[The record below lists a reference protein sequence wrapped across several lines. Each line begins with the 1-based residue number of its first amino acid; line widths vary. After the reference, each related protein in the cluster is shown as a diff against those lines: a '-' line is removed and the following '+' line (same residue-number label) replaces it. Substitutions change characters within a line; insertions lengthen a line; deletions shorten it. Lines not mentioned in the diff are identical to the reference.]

1 MKERIIIV
9 SVVTLFL
16 LLIVGIIFLLT
27 KSNNNSVTSLSFP
40 NVEVLDLSG
49 KIVRLEKKQD
59 KRPTFLLYFNTE
71 CEFCES
77 VITDM
82 LMKRQE
88 FDSYRLIFVSIEEI
102 DELKQFLKKRPID
115 TLFKHSE
122 IYIDYKMNL
131 SGELQIES
139 PPTYFIYDGKG
150 QLIRWSTGV
159 ISATSIL
166 KAFRQEDD

>member
-1 MKERIIIV
+1 MKRIIIL

-16 LLIVGIIFLLT
+16 LLIVSIIFLLT
-27 KSNNNSVTSLSFP
+27 KSNNKSVVNFSFP
-40 NVEVLDLSG
+40 TVEVMDLSG
-49 KIVRLEKKQD
+49 KIIRLEKPQD

-71 CEFCES
+71 CKLCES

-88 FDSYRLIFVSIEEI
+88 FDKYRLIFVSIEEI
-102 DELKQFLKKRPID
+102 DELKQFLKKQSID
-115 TLFKHSE
+115 TFKHSE
-122 IYIDYKMNL
+122 IYTDYKMNL
-131 SGELQIES
+131 SGELQIKS
-139 PPTYFIYDGKG
+139 PPTYFIFDDKG

-166 KAFRQEDD
+166 KILRLKDD